1 LGDFFY
7 GKNSSD
13 NLNLIYSVKALS
25 GKMIALFYLGILT
38 YFLFGKN
45 EELPIGK
52 ENPYFFLDLLKI
64 QHMKLILYLRYIFI
78 LLCAI
83 ITSMKEKIVIKCN
96 CCKFLKRVS

>member
-1 LGDFFY
+1 MGDFFY

-38 YFLFGKN
+38 YILFGKN
-45 EELPIGK
+45 EELSIGK
-52 ENPYFFLDLLKI
+52 DNPYLFLDLLKI

-78 LLCAI
+78 LLWA
-83 ITSMKEKIVIKCN
+83 VIKEW
-96 CCKFLKRVS
+96 KRKLSLNVTVVNF